1 MKRKNR
7 RNTKQFATAVPVS
20 VIASAIKPAITIAR
34 IINPSKV
41 RRTAFSFS
49 TYPSAKAH
57 RTVLISELT
66 RRTDVIQVMTADIKL
81 RYVQMRFCG
90 KEWKKSEPFLSFK
103 NENIL

>member
-1 MKRKNR
+1 MKRKNKR
-7 RNTKQFATAVPVS
+7 KTRQLEIAVPVT
-20 VIASAIKPAITIAR
+20 VIESIINPAITIAR

-57 RTVLISELT
+57 RTVLISELA